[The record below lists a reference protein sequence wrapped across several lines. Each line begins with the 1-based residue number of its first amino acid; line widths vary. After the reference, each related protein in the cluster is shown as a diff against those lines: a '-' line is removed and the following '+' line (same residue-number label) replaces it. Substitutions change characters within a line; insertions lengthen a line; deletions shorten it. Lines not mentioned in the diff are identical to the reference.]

1 MSDLLAAAEK
11 ALQSAALDPG
21 GTRTLSRSVLETAV
35 PERAWEVV
43 STAERA
49 LGVAAMTLSEIDEA
63 IVHLRAAVLAGRRAG
78 CSRRVG
84 EARMSLASALV
95 LRGQAG
101 RAAREIEAA
110 TRDLSA
116 SRQHVPT
123 SSAPRSSRSWA
134 RTTTRSRSFVGL
146 CRPCAA
152 QVTPSGLPGDCRT
165 AVSSMSVGER
175 SERPRLTSSRR
186 EASASSM
193 ASSSPPAMPSRIS
206 VS

>member
-63 IVHLRAAVLAGRRAG
+63 IVHLRAAVIAGRRAG

-110 TRDLSA
+110 TRDLSGVEA
-116 SRQHVPT
+116 ARAHVQRAAILQELGKDNDALQELRRR
-123 SSAPRSSRSWA
+123 SADAAPRR
-134 RTTTRSRSFVGL
+134 
-146 CRPCAA
+146 
-152 QVTPSGLPGDCRT
+152 
-165 AVSSMSVGER
+165 
-175 SERPRLTSSRR
+175 
-186 EASASSM
+186 
-193 ASSSPPAMPSRIS
+193 
-206 VS
+206 

>member
-63 IVHLRAAVLAGRRAG
+63 IVHLRAAVIAGRRAG

-101 RAAREIEAA
+101 QLREIEAA
-110 TRDLSA
+110 TRDLSGVEE
-116 SRQHVPT
+116 HVPT

-134 RTTTRSRSFVGL
+134 RTTTPSRSFVGL
-146 CRPCAA
+146 CRRCAA
-152 QVTPSGLPGDCRT
+152 QATQSGLPGDCRT

-175 SERPRLTSSRR
+175 SERPRPTSSRR

-193 ASSSPPAMPSRIS
+193 GWSSPPAMPSRIS